1 MVASR
6 SNWIDLFHG
15 QACGP
20 LGPRVSHRFEPLQVP
35 FMIAVAMG
43 QEIDQ
48 QLNQPTVVASCFEMV
63 RAPRGLFVA
72 VKKVGSGGE
81 QPDVSH
87 NVLARQTQNLR

>member
-1 MVASR
+1 
-6 SNWIDLFHG
+6 
-15 QACGP
+15 
-20 LGPRVSHRFEPLQVP
+20 
-35 FMIAVAMG
+35 MIAVAMG

-48 QLNQPTVVASCFEMV
+48 QLNQPPVVASCFEMV

-72 VKKVGSGGE
+72 AKKVGSGE